1 MKSRLTLL
9 SFPGLGSL
17 GMVQNHCQT
26 GRGSHVRGLL
36 HLSCSALEVLLMEVC
51 WLSLGKM
58 PRLQGRVCRLG
69 GKETTWRAGKF
80 LLLVHPVCA
89 ERGNPQQESA
99 G

>member
-1 MKSRLTLL
+1 
-9 SFPGLGSL
+9 
-17 GMVQNHCQT
+17 
-26 GRGSHVRGLL
+26 
-36 HLSCSALEVLLMEVC
+36 MEVC

-89 ERGNPQQESA
+89 ERGNPHCCSRSLQGEQGLNEAQVKAASSLSQPGNA
-99 G
+99 SG